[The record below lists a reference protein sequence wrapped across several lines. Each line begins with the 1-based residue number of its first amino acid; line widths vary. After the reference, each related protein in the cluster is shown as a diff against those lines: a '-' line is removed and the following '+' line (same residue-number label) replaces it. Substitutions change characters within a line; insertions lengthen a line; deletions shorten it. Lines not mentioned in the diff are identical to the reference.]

1 MMMTTKM
8 NWHRSVIRDVIYVLP
23 QSDRQKIFLVV
34 ILQILMSFLDLLGVA
49 IIGVL
54 GALAVTGV
62 QSTKPGNTVATILD
76 LLNLSDRTFQE
87 QAAFLGVAAAVILIS
102 RTLASVIFTR
112 KTLFFLSRR
121 GAVLTTNLVS
131 KLLSRPLLEI
141 QQRTTQDTVY
151 ALTSGVNAITLG
163 ILGAGVM
170 LVSDFSLLLV
180 MTTGLFVVDPLIATL
195 SILTFSTIGILIYRL
210 MHRRAEFLGREE
222 AILAVKS
229 SEAIIEVL
237 TSYRESVVRNR
248 REYYAREIGKK
259 RWKNADVLAEL
270 AFMPNISKYV
280 IETTVVL
287 GALVIS
293 AVQFILQD
301 AAQAIATLA
310 VFLAAGTRIAPAVMR
325 IQQGAIQ
332 IKSSLGVAAPTLLLI
347 KDLETAKVL
356 PEISDFVP
364 LTHTGFIAEI
374 KLSNVSLKYK
384 GNSKSALQ
392 DVSLEIPAGLLV
404 AIVGSSGAGKT
415 SLVDVILG
423 IIKPDGGRVEIS
435 GHDPIDAISEWP
447 GAIGYVPQDV
457 IITNGTIRENVAL
470 GYPPSEASDEIVT
483 RTLKTAQ
490 LEKLVNSYAEGSDT
504 QVGERGTKI
513 SGGQR
518 QRLGIARALLTNPK
532 LLVLDEAT
540 SALDGETEAAIASAI
555 HALKGSV
562 TIVMLAHRLSTVRE
576 ADLVVYLAEGRIQA
590 IGTFN
595 EVREQVPE
603 FDSQAKLMGL

>member
-1 MMMTTKM
+1 MMGTKM

-23 QSDRQKIFLVV
+23 KSDRQKIFLVV

-62 QSTKPGNTVATILD
+62 QSTQPGNTVATILD

-163 ILGAGVM
+163 VLGAGVV
-170 LVSDFSLLLV
+170 LISDFSLLLV

-195 SILTFSTIGILIYRL
+195 SILTFSIIGILIYRL

-237 TSYRESVVRNR
+237 TSYREAVVRNR
-248 REYYAREIGKK
+248 REYYSREIGKK
-259 RWKNADVLAEL
+259 RWKNAEVLAEL

-392 DVSLEIPAGLLV
+392 DVSLEIPAGLSV

-423 IIKPDGGRVEIS
+423 IIKPDGGIVEIS
-435 GHDPIDAISEWP
+435 GHGPIDAISKWP

-457 IITNGTIRENVAL
+457 IIANGTIRENVAL
-470 GYPPSEASDEIVT
+470 GYPPTEAGDEIVT
-483 RTLKTAQ
+483 RALKTAQ
-490 LEKLVNSYAEGSDT
+490 LENLVNSHVEGSDT
-504 QVGERGTKI
+504 QVGERGAKI

-532 LLVLDEAT
+532 LLVLDGAT

-562 TIVMLAHRLSTVRE
+562 TIVMIAHRLSTVRQ

-590 IGTFN
+590 IGTFD